1 MNTRGKAV
9 LLLLV
14 LLSTLYARKRPTMDQ
29 FRKETEAFRYMERK
43 KIGAERLDTN
53 INMYCAYAYITL
65 DAPFEKVAPYLLDFE
80 GFDEVFDHI
89 KDVHQIKNKCAPT
102 KESYYI
108 EGKALMVHAW
118 GVGQIEKM
126 TYHPDSL
133 IDIEV
138 RPICYSLFRKFYLEK
153 KGKIKWHVKKVHL
166 DAQLMKLDDKR
177 CRVGVRG
184 FSTTNKPVP
193 TWMLSLLFHIV
204 LPGLM
209 DDLVDTV
216 NENKPISKSRFTKNP

>member
-1 MNTRGKAV
+1 MRLALI
-9 LLLLV
+9 LLLSLF
-14 LLSTLYARKRPTMDQ
+14 TLYARKRPTMEQ
-29 FRKETEAFRYMERK
+29 FRKETEAFRYMEKRE
-43 KIGAERLDTN
+43 IGAERLDTN

-65 DAPFEKVAPYLLDFE
+65 DAPFEKVAPYLLNFE
-80 GFDEVFDHI
+80 GFDDIFDHI
-89 KDVHQIKNKCAPT
+89 LDVHTIKNSCAPK

-108 EGKALMVHAW
+108 EGKAMMVHAW
-118 GVGQIEKM
+118 GIGQIEKK
-126 TYHPDSL
+126 TYVPDSL

-138 RPICYSLFRKFYLEK
+138 RPVCYPLFRKYYLWK

-184 FSTTNKPVP
+184 FSTTNRPIP
-193 TWMLSLLFHIV
+193 TWMLSLVFHIM
-204 LPGLM
+204 LPGIM

-216 NENKPISKSRFTKNP
+216 NKG